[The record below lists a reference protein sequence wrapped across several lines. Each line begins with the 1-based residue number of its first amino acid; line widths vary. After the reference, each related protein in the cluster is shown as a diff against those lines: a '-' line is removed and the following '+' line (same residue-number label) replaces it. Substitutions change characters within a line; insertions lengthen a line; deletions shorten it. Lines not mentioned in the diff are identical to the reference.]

1 VKEYLSQKKISF
13 TEYNVGEN
21 REAAMEMVKKT
32 NQMGVPVIVIDDK
45 DIVIGYDPSKLDELL
60 KSDG

>member
-1 VKEYLSQKKISF
+1 MKEYLSQKNIVF

-32 NQMGVPVIVIDDK
+32 NQMGVPVIVIDDT
-45 DIVIGYDPSKLDELL
+45 DIVIGYDPPKLDDLL
-60 KSDG
+60 KPAD